1 MYSLTSRDVI
11 QLYCIDIVPGA
22 FLIAVDYLQKRKKKK
37 RPCRSIKRALLYMNN
52 ARFYQF

>member
-37 RPCRSIKRALLYMNN
+37 KDLAG
-52 ARFYQF
+52 A